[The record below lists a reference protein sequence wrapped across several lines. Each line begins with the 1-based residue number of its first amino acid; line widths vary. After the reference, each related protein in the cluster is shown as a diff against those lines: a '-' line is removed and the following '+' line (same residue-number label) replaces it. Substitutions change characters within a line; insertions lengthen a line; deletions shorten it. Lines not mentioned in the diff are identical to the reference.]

1 MKSILEFA
9 RLDIFVTGIERGDE
23 MTDKKESITR
33 RDFVAGGAS
42 LAATTVIAGCTNA
55 AQTTQKIKMAIV
67 GTGSRGSF
75 TWGQEVVKGYS
86 DVVEIVG
93 LCDINPKRAAAAQKL
108 IGVNA
113 PIFTDFDRMIRETR
127 PDRVTV
133 TTPDGTHARYI
144 IRAMELGCDV
154 MSEKPLCTDELQ
166 CQAILDAQK
175 KTGKHITVTFNA
187 RHGLKD
193 KRVKELLMQKAI
205 GDVISVDFHEY
216 LDTSHGADYFR
227 RWHRKKENSG
237 TLLVHKASHHFD
249 QANWWLDS
257 TPVEVMAR
265 GDLKFYGRNNRFRAT
280 NCRICPHKQ
289 QCQFYWDVT
298 KNPRYVKLYTECES
312 EDGYLRDGCV
322 WSEDIDIYDT
332 MSVVVKYEN
341 GVTLNYTANT
351 FLPYEGQSISFNGTK
366 GRIDYHDFRGGGF
379 RNDELRLTRS
389 FGKSEPVTVTEER
402 RTGGHGGA
410 DGSLHD
416 LIFRGAQQPDP
427 LGLRADLRAGAL
439 ASLIGIAAYRSIER
453 GGQII
458 KIKDLVKL

>member
-1 MKSILEFA
+1 MI
-9 RLDIFVTGIERGDE
+9 GI
-23 MTDKKESITR
+23 
-33 RDFVAGGAS
+33 
-42 LAATTVIAGCTNA
+42 
-55 AQTTQKIKMAIV
+55 
-67 GTGSRGSF
+67 
-75 TWGQEVVKGYS
+75 
-86 DVVEIVG
+86 
-93 LCDINPKRAAAAQKL
+93 
-108 IGVNA
+108 NA
-113 PIFTDFDRMIRETR
+113 PTFTDFDRMIKETR
-127 PDRVTV
+127 PDRVIV

-144 IRAMELGCDV
+144 IRALELGCDV
-154 MSEKPLCTDELQ
+154 MSEKPLCTDEQQ

-175 KTGKHITVTFNA
+175 KTGKKVTVTFNA

-193 KRVKELLMQKAI
+193 KKVKELMLQKAI

-249 QANWWLDS
+249 QANWWLNS

-265 GDLKFYGRNNRFRAT
+265 GELKFYGRNNAFRGT
-280 NCRICPHKQ
+280 NCRTCPHKN

-322 WSEDIDIYDT
+322 WSEEINIYDT

-341 GVTLNYTANT
+341 GVTLNYTANA
-351 FLPYEGQSISFNGTK
+351 FLPYEGQAISFNGTK
-366 GRIDYHDFRGGGF
+366 GRLDYQEYSGGGF
-379 RNDELRLTRS
+379 KHDELRLTRS
-389 FGKSEPVTVTEER
+389 FGKSEPVKITDEQR
-402 RTGGHGGA
+402 AGGHGGA

-453 GGQII
+453 GGQTI
-458 KIKDLVKL
+458 KIKELVKV